1 MESKNLKTVLI
12 DANCMENNVDMS
24 YYQDGMVQTQ
34 AYNNQL
40 LYAYGYKLLN
50 KLFTVLLIQENRMLG
65 SLRKANYG
73 SI

>member
-1 MESKNLKTVLI
+1 MESKNLKTFLI

-24 YYQDGMVQTQ
+24 YYQDGMVW
-34 AYNNQL
+34 
-40 LYAYGYKLLN
+40 YKLLN
-50 KLFTVLLIQENRMLG
+50 KLFTVLIIRENRMLG